1 MRYHCGDSRPCWDDV
16 GAEKEVQKLEF
27 DVIEV
32 RSCFGSVIFGF
43 PVIIL
48 LLKSVIR
55 TLVSLLGPHLS
66 WVQCFAVGGRNYP
79 GMVYVT
85 DLAERPDVRIEELN

>member
-1 MRYHCGDSRPCWDDV
+1 MRYRCGDSRSCWSDA
-16 GAEKEVQKLEF
+16 GAVKEVQKLEF
-27 DVIEV
+27 DEMDV

-55 TLVSLLGPHLS
+55 TLVSLLGPDLS
-66 WVQCFAVGGRNYP
+66 YVQGCAGKCNGSC
-79 GMVYVT
+79 
-85 DLAERPDVRIEELN
+85 